1 MGMATAGRK
10 VKRFERAVPGGGVAN
25 ASDEEGS
32 VRVIVQLFRDS
43 KYVTGNI
50 SRTVTVANARVS
62 EVAAAVEEALFGSNK
77 VA

>member
-1 MGMATAGRK
+1 MATTGRK
-10 VKRFERAVPGGGVAN
+10 ARRFERAFPGGGMAN

-32 VRVIVQLFRDS
+32 VRVIVSLFRDS

-50 SRTVTVANARVS
+50 CRTVTVANARVS
-62 EVAAAVEEALFGSNK
+62 EVAAAVEEALFGSSR